1 MYSAA
6 LLFIWAS
13 VAGHANAWTVTLA
26 AAVTVLAVARVRAE
40 ERLLRTKYAVCLANI
55 RTAVNHPHGAATT
68 LTTKPGRRPRSIV

>member
-40 ERLLRTKYAVCLANI
+40 ERLLRTKYADYDACA
-55 RTAVNHPHGAATT
+55 RATT
-68 LTTKPGRRPRSIV
+68 ALVPFLV